1 MTYALYWYHNR
12 FTLETTLH
20 RDVVTQSEDT
30 RAVLGTVLP
39 RIVAPSDIIATFDTV
54 EEADAALARA
64 NDAWTQLTI
73 NVEAAQEVL
82 ATAIKLRRQT
92 ATEAARA

>member
-1 MTYALYWYHNR
+1 MYALYWYHNR

-20 RDVVTQSEDT
+20 SDVINKAEDN
-30 RAVLGTVLP
+30 RVCVGDALL

-64 NDAWTQLTI
+64 NDAWSQLTI

-92 ATEAARA
+92 ATEAARG

>member
-1 MTYALYWYHNR
+1 MYALYWYHNR
-12 FTLETTLH
+12 FNLETTIK
-20 RDVVTQSEDT
+20 RGEISQDDGT
-30 RAVLGTVLP
+30 RAVIGRANP
-39 RIVAPSDIIATFDTV
+39 AIISSSNIIATFDTV

-64 NDAWTQLTI
+64 NDAWSQLTI

-92 ATEAARA
+92 ATEAARG